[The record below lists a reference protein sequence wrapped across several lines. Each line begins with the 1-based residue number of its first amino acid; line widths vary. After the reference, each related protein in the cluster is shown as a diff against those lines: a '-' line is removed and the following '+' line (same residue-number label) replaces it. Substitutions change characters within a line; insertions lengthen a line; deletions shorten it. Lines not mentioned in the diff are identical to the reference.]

1 MKTYGKRVLYLLLA
15 LALTASLLGTTA
27 FAERYTPTNGY
38 VLYLDNSNSIVWQ
51 YAQFSRLAPYAYY
64 GENEIDGES
73 IVFGLS
79 YNGDGFQTL
88 YCTDLPSPA
97 YGPTN
102 YRPLN
107 LSDSTYAAAMA
118 NKLRGIL
125 LGTYPHIPLDQLRTN
140 SGIEGLTVSE
150 AITGSQMAIWKTA
163 HGDIVT
169 YSDAVHYVE
178 YANFKESE
186 VQTTLNLEGAA
197 FQNADE
203 AGKAEVNERVWK
215 LYNYLL
221 GLAPVQPVKPVVS
234 AASFVRKDAP
244 TVTVNDNGTCTVTVE
259 TTVNVSVES
268 GDSLTLTA
276 YLGDGEYWTSK
287 LLSNGTSSHTLTIED
302 VPADAAYDTV
312 MLAIDGTQYLY
323 NDVYLI
329 DAEGFRGA
337 RQSLVGVLNHTLP
350 VHAEV
355 KAEPDRVLKIHKTAD
370 GTALQNIAFEVY
382 YVGSVDDYRAGKLN
396 IGASPTEAD
405 IANYAKT
412 NNLVGTITT
421 DADGCGSLNFST
433 ADGVYLVRELP
444 NNAVS
449 GCVAFFV
456 SLPDWS
462 RCDENG
468 DPAYTITASPKNTL
482 VTESVDI
489 DKSVTAI
496 GTKSD
501 TFDVG
506 ENHTWIIQSSIPK
519 TIATGKAYT
528 VTDTLDHRL
537 SYQSLDKVELAST
550 KEENTTEPLLL
561 TKDTHYTVSKGTTT
575 DSDGRTVATF
585 TVSLTAAGMTK
596 IGNEVGSNAADYEL
610 RIYFTARINT
620 SAAMGVN
627 IPNQAK
633 VEYTNGVYRTYTDTS
648 NQPEV
653 HTGGARLMKVD
664 ADTKSALSGATFEV
678 YRMARVDEQSASNA
692 KEFII
697 GQTAYN
703 MIPVSFYANEDM
715 SGGKVTELTTGEDGE
730 GYIYGLAY
738 GDYYLVETKA
748 PDGYNK
754 LAEPTKFTVDET
766 SHTEDKAI
774 TVENTTGFA
783 LPETGG
789 VGTRWFMLGGLALM
803 IGACAVALGRKK
815 ERA

>member
-1 MKTYGKRVLYLLLA
+1 M
-15 LALTASLLGTTA
+15 
-27 FAERYTPTNGY
+27 
-38 VLYLDNSNSIVWQ
+38 
-51 YAQFSRLAPYAYY
+51 
-64 GENEIDGES
+64 
-73 IVFGLS
+73 
-79 YNGDGFQTL
+79 
-88 YCTDLPSPA
+88 
-97 YGPTN
+97 
-102 YRPLN
+102 
-107 LSDSTYAAAMA
+107 
-118 NKLRGIL
+118 
-125 LGTYPHIPLDQLRTN
+125 
-140 SGIEGLTVSE
+140 
-150 AITGSQMAIWKTA
+150 
-163 HGDIVT
+163 
-169 YSDAVHYVE
+169 
-178 YANFKESE
+178 
-186 VQTTLNLEGAA
+186 
-197 FQNADE
+197 
-203 AGKAEVNERVWK
+203 WK

-259 TTVNVSVES
+259 TMVNVSVES

-312 MLAIDGTQYLY
+312 MLAIDGTQYLH

-355 KAEPDRVLKIHKTAD
+355 KAEPDRVLEIHKTAD

-482 VTESVDI
+482 VTEEVDI
-489 DKSVTAI
+489 NKSVTAI

-537 SYQSLDKVELAST
+537 SYQPLDKVELAST

-575 DSDGRTVATF
+575 DSDGRTVDTF

-610 RIYFTARINT
+610 RIYFTAQINT

-664 ADTKSALSGATFEV
+664 ADTETPLSGATFEV
-678 YRMARVDEQSASNA
+678 YRMARADELSAPNA

-697 GQTAYN
+697 GQTAYE
-703 MIPVSFYANEDM
+703 MIPVSFYANADM
-715 SGGKVTELTTGEDGE
+715 SGDKVTELTTGEDGEGE

-766 SHTEDKAI
+766 SHGEDKAI